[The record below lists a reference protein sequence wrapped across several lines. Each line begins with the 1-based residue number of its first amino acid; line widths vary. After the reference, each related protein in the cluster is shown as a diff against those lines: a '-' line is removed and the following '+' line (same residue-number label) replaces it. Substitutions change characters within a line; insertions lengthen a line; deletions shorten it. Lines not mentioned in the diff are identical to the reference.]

1 MSELLISAPSHVPLS
16 FLEDYVAYLRFNV
29 EPSQPIASL
38 IKKFNNDPFLRDTSS
53 VQIFLTRFS
62 AGPTIVKTDNNFPII
77 QLLHTPSQ
85 LVGSI
90 TTKTVQEQY
99 LKLYTSVLWHDTDK
113 LQNLRNMTGRLW
125 AMMPD
130 SEIPKS
136 WAELQGPIIE
146 AVVMYVEGL
155 RTREWDRDAKRRPEY
170 LPDTFQYRM
179 WLLRY
184 AAQHSPEAESGD
196 HEAHCKKFADRVAKI
211 ADSLAGGIYHKKLQ
225 LLQDSLKYLHDKN
238 PARVACYLGD
248 ISKTRLSW
256 LTKPD
261 LLRVELAA
269 GLLKKKSGVK
279 GLMDEDLEK
288 RVEAMMESWRASE
301 NEEVRILGVGYE

>member
-1 MSELLISAPSHVPLS
+1 MKYDGKV
-16 FLEDYVAYLRFNV
+16 VG
-29 EPSQPIASL
+29 
-38 IKKFNNDPFLRDTSS
+38 NDAGQRDTKIMGRASRS
-53 VQIFLTRFS
+53 YYRSCRDVCGRS
-62 AGPTIVKTDNNFPII
+62 AHEG
-77 QLLHTPSQ
+77 
-85 LVGSI
+85 VGQRCQ
-90 TTKTVQEQY
+90 TC
-99 LKLYTSVLWHDTDK
+99 
-113 LQNLRNMTGRLW
+113 
-125 AMMPD
+125 
-130 SEIPKS
+130 
-136 WAELQGPIIE
+136 
-146 AVVMYVEGL
+146 
-155 RTREWDRDAKRRPEY
+155 PEF